1 MHSWVFPVAQLCGAC
16 PRRGHGKQN
25 QLLVRVEDLLV
36 CFCFCP
42 HESSS
47 PQGGRIGSSV
57 PLVNHAF
64 ILLGEGLFFLYN
76 LTGAWMKTTYGSS
89 FSSPFCS
96 PRHLSLH
103 FCCMCRWVCDVRDFS
118 NREEGGGEANG
129 DQPAHVER
137 HGCSLMWLQLRSPGP
152 NEVPWRLGCSSSHR
166 LRTSSPHTA
175 TAQDH

>member
-1 MHSWVFPVAQLCGAC
+1 MLNRTNYLCGWRTCWFAFVSVSMNH
-16 PRRGHGKQN
+16 PRRREAG
-25 QLLVRVEDLLV
+25 L
-36 CFCFCP
+36 
-42 HESSS
+42 
-47 PQGGRIGSSV
+47 V
-57 PLVNHAF
+57 PLSP
-64 ILLGEGLFFLYN
+64 LLIMPSPFLVPFFFFN

-96 PRHLSLH
+96 PPRLSLH

-118 NREEGGGEANG
+118 NSGVGGGEANG